1 MKNRVDSRQ
10 GVRRPH
16 IYELDPLR
24 AVTALVVVA
33 VHVLAF
39 TVGLNKTTTGIQVQ
53 NAFIVSVH
61 FTRALFMFVT
71 AFAMTYVYSGK
82 KVPPARFWKKR
93 GIGVLVPYC
102 IWSVIYV
109 FVNQPPTTPLHFASS
124 SLIAILTGTSSYQ
137 MYYILMTLQFY
148 LLLPVFLYL
157 LEKVKDHPWR
167 ALSIS
172 FVLQL
177 VFFYVDFHFI
187 QAGPFANTPV
197 GKVVDGFQDEFVVI
211 YQFYFLLGGLT
222 ALYFQPIKSFL
233 LRYGKL
239 VVCGMILTT
248 VALWIDFF
256 MQIHT
261 LREPISLAVSVLQPV
276 MVPYSGMVIIFALWL
291 ACKWAGTRDSKGKP
305 RGYGLWDQLSK
316 ASFGVYLIHALLL
329 TVVLQKITP
338 AMPQGWPVAV
348 RVLLTWIITAGSA
361 ATLSIVMVNTPL
373 VSRLVGR
380 ARPLPAWLTRK
391 QITPKQE
398 QVASKQQA
406 GL

>member
-1 MKNRVDSRQ
+1 MKSSVTSQQ
-10 GVRRPH
+10 GVHRPH

-39 TVGLNKTTTGIQVQ
+39 TVVLNKTTTGIQVQ
-53 NAFIVSVH
+53 NAFVVSVH

-82 KVPPARFWKKR
+82 KVPIARFWKKR

-109 FVNQPPTTPLHFASS
+109 FVNQPPTTPLHFASA
-124 SLIAILTGTSSYQ
+124 SLTAILTGTSSYQ

-157 LEKVKDHPWR
+157 LEKVKNHPWR

-172 FVLQL
+172 FALQL

-187 QAGPFANTPV
+187 QAGPFANTHV
-197 GKVVDGFQDEFVVI
+197 GKVVNSFQDEFVVI

-239 VVCGMILTT
+239 VVCGMILMT

-256 MQIHT
+256 MQINT

-276 MVPYSGMVIIFALWL
+276 MVPYSGMVIVFALWL

-316 ASFGVYLIHALLL
+316 ASFGIYLIHALLL
-329 TVVLQKITP
+329 TVILQKITP
-338 AMPQGWPVAV
+338 AMPQDWPVAV
-348 RVLLTWIITAGSA
+348 RVLLTWIIAAGSA
-361 ATLSIVMVNTPL
+361 AMLSIVMVNTPL
-373 VSRLVGR
+373 VSRLMGR

-391 QITPKQE
+391 QITSKQE

-406 GL
+406 G